1 MINGSVYVK
10 TVHLYAHWRERGSVL
25 MLILAALR
33 QGGAPIP
40 DSEFVYA
47 SADNDPSP
55 RQWRRRCGSSGT
67 SDAGPAPLFTNA
79 RRGGAGD
86 GRGLPL
92 PEFTFAGRSSQML
105 PWCRLSEELRAAA
118 RRVPFASPDPRPH
131 PHPDGARALIHA

>member
-10 TVHLYAHWRERGSVL
+10 TVHLYAHWREL

-40 DSEFVYA
+40 DSELVYA

-55 RQWRRRCGSSGT
+55 RHWRRHCGSSGT

-79 RRGGAGD
+79 RKRGAGD
-86 GRGLPL
+86 GCGLPL
-92 PEFTFAGRSSQML
+92 PEFTFAGRSSQMS

-118 RRVPFASPDPRPH
+118 RSLPFANLDPRPH
-131 PHPDGARALIHA
+131 PDPDDALALIHA